1 MITRLKLQGR
11 DSIPEALQTNRTC
24 MGVNEIP
31 DYSMQN
37 VGMKYF
43 VEQCWTFNGAWRG
56 KVLD

>member
-1 MITRLKLQGR
+1 
-11 DSIPEALQTNRTC
+11 

-43 VEQCWTFNGAWRG
+43 VEQCWTFNGAWCG